1 MMLFFELFIRK
12 ILESQVL
19 RNGRTTVT
27 VRQSEAN
34 RVPLGRGVDA
44 LLRTGRLRASLQF
57 LVRLTG
63 SAGVNWLCSG
73 ESDQDELITYFDGCS
88 KGLLV
93 FVV

>member
-27 VRQSEAN
+27 VRRSEAN
-34 RVPLGRGVDA
+34 RVPPGRGVDA
-44 LLRTGRLRASLQF
+44 SLRTGRLRAAYNFSFVLQARR
-57 LVRLTG
+57 VSTG
-63 SAGVNWLCSG
+63 FAVENQIRKSCSR
-73 ESDQDELITYFDGCS
+73 YFDGCS